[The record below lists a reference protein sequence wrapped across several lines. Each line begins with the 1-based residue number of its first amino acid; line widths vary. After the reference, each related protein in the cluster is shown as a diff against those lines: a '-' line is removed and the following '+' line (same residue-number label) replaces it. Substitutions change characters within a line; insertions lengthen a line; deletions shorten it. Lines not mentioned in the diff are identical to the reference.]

1 MVNTLQLKK
10 QIERQKSINAGIKEL
25 KELSKEKQR
34 LELEY
39 NMLKNENKP
48 KTNWSKIGTELK
60 GIGNK
65 IMETAHEARENL
77 ERKEKKQPGL
87 GFF

>member
-39 NMLKNENKP
+39 RLLRGESKP
-48 KTNWSKIGTELK
+48 KTTWTKVGSELKSIGSKIMDAAAKGRREL
-60 GIGNK
+60 
-65 IMETAHEARENL
+65 ES
-77 ERKEKKQPGL
+77 KEKKEGSL
-87 GFF
+87 FRW